1 MDTVAFLLDI
11 DAPTISTVGG
21 NRDKTFVGYTE
32 LLSATVGT
40 ELRILEEGTVS
51 FFTAN
56 SAGEVFPAID
66 TVVLSPGV
74 VTAVVFASEDNLFSS
89 LGMRVIATFTVEGVL
104 TVERS

>member
-1 MDTVAFLLDI
+1 MDTVAFFLDI

-32 LLSATVGT
+32 LLSATVGA

-56 SAGEVFPAID
+56 SEAEVFPAID

-89 LGMRVIATFTVEGVL
+89 LGMRVIATFTVEGAL
-104 TVERS
+104 IEERS